1 MKIRLLYIVL
11 LLLMINTKGYSQ
23 ENIPV
28 LSKQIFDK
36 NIPLTII
43 SAPEMNAIHTED
55 LERDKNGV
63 LYRIGVNRPANIS
76 LNNTGIWKTL
86 PNGDRQWQLHIK
98 SPGAEAISFLFE
110 VFKIYGGTTL
120 NIQDITG
127 KPLHN
132 TLTSKDVESHFMH
145 YVLGMK

>member
-1 MKIRLLYIVL
+1 MKIRLLYIAL
-11 LLLMINTKGYSQ
+11 MLLMINTKGYSQ

-43 SAPEMNAIHTED
+43 SAPEMNAIHAED
-55 LERDKNGV
+55 QERDKNGV

-86 PNGDRQWQLHIK
+86 PNGDRQWQMHIK

-110 VFKIYGGTTL
+110 VFKICKK
-120 NIQDITG
+120 IQ
-127 KPLHN
+127 KP
-132 TLTSKDVESHFMH
+132 
-145 YVLGMK
+145 

>member
-1 MKIRLLYIVL
+1 MKIRLLYIAL

-43 SAPEMNAIHTED
+43 SAPEMNAIHAED

-76 LNNTGIWKTL
+76 LTNTGIWKTL
-86 PNGDRQWQLHIK
+86 PNGDRQWQMKKL
-98 SPGAEAISFLFE
+98 
-110 VFKIYGGTTL
+110 
-120 NIQDITG
+120 
-127 KPLHN
+127 
-132 TLTSKDVESHFMH
+132 DV
-145 YVLGMK
+145 